1 MTNENNSGFLAKSIE
16 RATCK
21 FIHVPG
27 PNPILTPGSA
37 GSWDDGVIEACDIF
51 KDHDTYYL
59 YYHGT
64 SKRTAYQ
71 IGVATASGHH
81 HAIYG
86 AVVLL
91 DTRIPDDM
99 GMSQVK
105 VVNAPDC
112 PLPHE
117 NCSAVPKAANE
128 NLRIAHELTESK
140 SITKERSTRSR
151 TDRV

>member
-1 MTNENNSGFLAKSIE
+1 MCTKIDESRTTNENNSEFLAKSIE

-64 SKRTAYQ
+64 SKRTHYQ
-71 IGVATASGHH
+71 IGVATASSPLGPWKKYQGNPIISIDPQDDLETASLACA
-81 HAIYG
+81 AIMKQALTPRLWNSLG
-86 AVVLL
+86 
-91 DTRIPDDM
+91 
-99 GMSQVK
+99 
-105 VVNAPDC
+105 
-112 PLPHE
+112 
-117 NCSAVPKAANE
+117 
-128 NLRIAHELTESK
+128 LRAWDVRLG
-140 SITKERSTRSR
+140 RSL
-151 TDRV
+151 